1 MKTLWDNGASQN
13 ISFYSR
19 VPNKRGGGANK
30 QDKQGDWKC
39 RCGGWGGVGG
49 GVEYLGNEG
58 QKMVN
63 RVPLR
68 LI

>member
-19 VPNKRGGGANK
+19 VPNKRGGGSNK

-39 RCGGWGGVGG
+39 MCVCVYVCVCWVGVCVDGG
-49 GVEYLGNEG
+49 
-58 QKMVN
+58 
-63 RVPLR
+63 
-68 LI
+68 